1 MRIDLQTVVFLSSIN
16 YLICTVFMFFL
27 WRQTRKKFKGIS
39 FLVAAFSMQ
48 TAALFLIGIRG
59 TVPICV
65 SIIPTIFFS
74 LSGIV
79 TALMGLERFFG
90 RKSSQKL
97 NFIMIFVFT
106 LIHAYFLHIEPSL
119 FIRSMNISFA
129 MLFFCFQ
136 CFWLLIKKLPP
147 ESKKISFW
155 TANVFFGFC
164 LISAARIINLSL
176 NGLSSEDYFHSG
188 TFELIAMLALT
199 TLFLL
204 LTYALIMMVNQRL
217 IIEIEGNEDEL
228 KKTFDEMKRFNELTV
243 GRELNMIKLKK
254 EVNGL
259 LKKAGE
265 KEKYTVVE

>member
-1 MRIDLQTVVFLSSIN
+1 MKIDLQTVVFLSSIN

-27 WRQTRKKFKGIS
+27 WRQTKRKFNGIS
-39 FLVAAFSMQ
+39 FLVATFFMQ
-48 TAALFLIGIRG
+48 TVSLFLIGIRG
-59 TVPICV
+59 MVPICV
-65 SIIPTIFFS
+65 SVIPANFLA

-90 RKSSQKL
+90 RESSQKL

-106 LIHAYFLHIEPSL
+106 LIHAYFTLIEPSL
-119 FIRSMNISFA
+119 FIRSLNISFA
-129 MLFFCFQ
+129 MFFFCFQ
-136 CFWLLIKKLPP
+136 CFWFLKRKLPP
-147 ESKKISFW
+147 ESRNISFW

-164 LISAARIINLSL
+164 LVSLARIINLFL

-188 TFELIAMLALT
+188 TFEMIAMLSLT
-199 TLFLL
+199 ALFLL

-254 EVNGL
+254 EVNEL